1 MLIHSAFDQFELIR
15 LIPFTIGGLDFSI
28 TNATLFFFIA
38 WALFWFLW
46 QNNNAEGFIIPT
58 RWQSILEL
66 LYNFIFSTVLESMGN
81 EGKRFFPFI
90 LTIFSFIAVL
100 NVVGIIPYTFSPTA
114 HFIVTMGLSF
124 SIWFGVLFMSLANYG
139 TLFFSMF
146 LPAGAPM
153 WLAPLLVVIE
163 IISYVAKALSLG
175 VRLGANILAGHLL
188 FAILS
193 GFTFQ
198 MLTSGSIGIMI
209 AGLFP
214 LAIVLAITA
223 LEMAVALIQ
232 AYIFSLLTVIYL
244 NETVDLH

>member
-1 MLIHSAFDQFELIR
+1 
-15 LIPFTIGGLDFSI
+15 
-28 TNATLFFFIA
+28 
-38 WALFWFLW
+38 
-46 QNNNAEGFIIPT
+46 
-58 RWQSILEL
+58 
-66 LYNFIFSTVLESMGN
+66 
-81 EGKRFFPFI
+81 
-90 LTIFSFIAVL
+90 
-100 NVVGIIPYTFSPTA
+100 
-114 HFIVTMGLSF
+114 
-124 SIWFGVLFMSLANYG
+124 
-139 TLFFSMF
+139 MF

-163 IISYVAKALSLG
+163 IISYFAKALSLG

-198 MLTSGSIGIMI
+198 MLTSGSIGIMV

-214 LAIVLAITA
+214 LAIVLAITL

>member
-1 MLIHSAFDQFELIR
+1 
-15 LIPFTIGGLDFSI
+15 
-28 TNATLFFFIA
+28 
-38 WALFWFLW
+38 
-46 QNNNAEGFIIPT
+46 
-58 RWQSILEL
+58 
-66 LYNFIFSTVLESMGN
+66 
-81 EGKRFFPFI
+81 
-90 LTIFSFIAVL
+90 
-100 NVVGIIPYTFSPTA
+100 
-114 HFIVTMGLSF
+114 
-124 SIWFGVLFMSLANYG
+124 MSLANYG

-244 NETVDLH
+244 NETVDLHLSLIHI